1 MKLAGLDHV
10 ALSVRDVERSAAWY
24 AEVFGFRNLYPGK
37 WNGIPVFMGNEQM
50 AIALFP
56 TRDAGTQEPGRRR
69 GILDFAFRTSG
80 EELRKAQSELTDR
93 GIAFAFQDHEIS
105 HSIYLRDPDGHEV
118 EITSYDLTR

>member
-37 WNGIPVFMGNEQM
+37 WDGVPVFTGNEQM

-56 TRDAGTQEPGRRR
+56 TRDAGTQERERRR
-69 GILDFAFRTSG
+69 GILHFAFRIGG
-80 EELRKAQSELTDR
+80 EEFGKRKAN
-93 GIAFAFQDHEIS
+93 
-105 HSIYLRDPDGHEV
+105 
-118 EITSYDLTR
+118 